1 MSGKKPTN
9 PKAEK
14 YPLGKIL
21 APFEVERNPLKEYT
35 YPYKIYKITIH
46 LVYTP
51 IKRAK
56 FKEGIRTLNEFL
68 RIAKKRG
75 LEMKRED
82 HPIAFEARIVVPS
95 KVPLKDYEI
104 KEMVRKYI
112 DLISDELFFNKSL
125 FKFADF
131 GIEVEYSV
139 KPTNIEAEVIWS
151 RDGVTFTEEDLT
163 KYIFRILP

>member
-14 YPLGKIL
+14 LPLGKVL

-35 YPYKIYKITIH
+35 YPYKIYKVTIH
-46 LVYTP
+46 LVYTTV
-51 IKRAK
+51 KKAK

-68 RIAKKRG
+68 RIAKRRG
-75 LEMKRED
+75 LEQKRSD

-95 KVPLKDYEI
+95 KVVLKDYEI
-104 KEMVRKYI
+104 KEIVRKYI

-131 GIEVEYSV
+131 GIEVEYSI

-151 RDGVTFTEEDLT
+151 RDGVTFTKEDLT